1 MNPNSQKLLRTKVL
15 KKKIFFSFLFAEKT
29 HLELLEK
36 KEESEILSFAKNFL
50 LSGFL
55 LNSLRFDKK
64 NQILLQELEEE
75 NQKFFLSYLYKKKE
89 LLEISKELNIKKI
102 NFLVMKGMA
111 LNIEKIYEPKLRQ
124 VRDIDLLVNKKD
136 IRKTYEILKKRGFE
150 YIYPETE
157 NRADYLYKHHLPP
170 LINKSNVIVEIHW
183 RVTSLE
189 DYKICPLTDKFFI
202 SKIQSQFEK
211 DIYIPSKECMI
222 SHAIYHGLIRDRNNL
237 GPVFLF
243 DLAVL
248 FKSNNFKWPEDEAL
262 IKKLNIE
269 KSFENCKKLIDLSLS
284 ERNLSNKMNI
294 LINELFIDEN
304 FKISEKKISI
314 FGFSNRRILIHEIIK
329 KSFLFFIFTSSKY
342 QISLFSL
349 KYWSLLSKEFTRVI
363 KKIRP

>member
-1 MNPNSQKLLRTKVL
+1 M
-15 KKKIFFSFLFAEKT
+15 
-29 HLELLEK
+29 
-36 KEESEILSFAKNFL
+36 
-50 LSGFL
+50 
-55 LNSLRFDKK
+55 
-64 NQILLQELEEE
+64 
-75 NQKFFLSYLYKKKE
+75 
-89 LLEISKELNIKKI
+89 
-102 NFLVMKGMA
+102 
-111 LNIEKIYEPKLRQ
+111 
-124 VRDIDLLVNKKD
+124 
-136 IRKTYEILKKRGFE
+136 
-150 YIYPETE
+150 
-157 NRADYLYKHHLPP
+157 
-170 LINKSNVIVEIHW
+170 
-183 RVTSLE
+183 TSLE

-284 ERNLSNKMNI
+284 ERNFSNKMNI

-314 FGFSNRRILIHEIIK
+314 FGFSNRRILIYEIIK